1 MVITGQVVVVLVH
14 LIRLVLINMLVM
26 VELVAVAVEVLVTDP
41 LLRVLFHQE
50 RKE

>member
-14 LIRLVLINMLVM
+14 ILRLALINMLVM
-26 VELVAVAVEVLVTDP
+26 VELVAVVVEVLV
-41 LLRVLFHQE
+41 LFHHQD

>member
-14 LIRLVLINMLVM
+14 IIRLVLINMLVM
-26 VELVAVAVEVLVTDP
+26 VELVAVVVEVLV
-41 LLRVLFHQE
+41 LSHHQE